1 MLTYQVFDRIS
12 AKIIEKCHDNEQWR
26 GCKVRFH
33 FNPAGIHPH
42 RSLTVSLDP
51 QKSKYSAQNLIL
63 YYYTKTGEK
72 YTRIVLTEIRDPK

>member
-1 MLTYQVFDRIS
+1 MLTYQDFHLIS

-33 FNPAGIHPH
+33 FNPAGIHQH

-51 QKSKYSAQNLIL
+51 EKSKYSAQILIL
-63 YYYTKTGEK
+63 YFNTKTGEK
-72 YTRIVLTEIRDPK
+72 YIRIVLAEISRPK